1 MLNEMYRDEPVK
13 IAAIDTHG
21 RKPGQ
26 LSRPVDAVLD
36 LAGERLIASDPGELR
51 LAVFRWQPRPE
62 PGLGFDARM
71 LRLVVEVDFEVLFAQ
86 QGGTTRWP
94 IEPGALELGPGGEL
108 YVADPRNRTV
118 WLLGSDYE
126 IAASFGGPES
136 LERPVDLALSRDGQT
151 LHVVDELAG
160 SVVHFDLEHGTHTT
174 TIDGM
179 RRPSGI
185 CIDRQGDVFLSDAG
199 SHRVSKLSAGFEPIA
214 SWGRADGRPGLGRL
228 EFFKPGGLTCNGDGD
243 IVVLDFGNH
252 RGQIFGPQG
261 EFRRA
266 FGPRLFIRPANRP

>member
-1 MLNEMYRDEPVK
+1 MYRDDPVK
-13 IAAIDTHG
+13 IATVDTHG

-51 LAVFRWQPRPE
+51 LSVFGWKPRPE

-71 LRLVVEVDFEVLFAQ
+71 LRLVVEVDFEVLFEQ
-86 QGGTTRWP
+86 EPGTTRWP
-94 IEPGALELGPGGEL
+94 IEPGALELGPQGEL
-108 YVADPRNRTV
+108 YLADPRNRTV
-118 WLLGSDYE
+118 WRLGSDYE
-126 IAASFGGPES
+126 IAGSFGGPDD
-136 LERPVDLALSRDGQT
+136 LKRPVDLALSKDGKT

-160 SVVHFDLEHGTHTT
+160 SVVHFDLEQGTHSTT
-174 TIDGM
+174 SDGM

-185 CIDRQGDVFLSDAG
+185 CIDRQGNVFLSDAG
-199 SHRVSKLSAGFEPIA
+199 LHRVSKLGRDFEPIA
-214 SWGRADGRPGLGRL
+214 SWGRPGDQPGLGRM

-243 IVVLDFGNH
+243 VVVLDFGNH
-252 RGQIFGPQG
+252 RGQIFSPEG